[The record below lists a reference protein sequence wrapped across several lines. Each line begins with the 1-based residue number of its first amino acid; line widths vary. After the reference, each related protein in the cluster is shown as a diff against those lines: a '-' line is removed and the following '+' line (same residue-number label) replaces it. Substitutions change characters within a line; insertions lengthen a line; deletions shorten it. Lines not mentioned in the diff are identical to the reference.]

1 MSEFDPHLPAGIDR
15 PKRTIRAL
23 RANAE
28 ALPGNVRGGLWLLF
42 AGLFFVTMSSL
53 IKEVG
58 RTIPVLEILLVRQI
72 VMGITVAPAL
82 ARSFPNSLK
91 TSHLKWHLM
100 RVAGAL
106 TAMICG
112 FTALV
117 HIPLADATA
126 IGFAKSFFVTIFAI
140 LLLKETVGI
149 RRWSAI
155 A

>member
-106 TAMICG
+106 TAMICVLWPM
-112 FTALV
+112 A
-117 HIPLADATA
+117 A
-126 IGFAKSFFVTIFAI
+126 ICVRMAAGASSARPHCRSSWPRC
-140 LLLKETVGI
+140 
-149 RRWSAI
+149 RRWAPTT
-155 A
+155 